1 MPFSNHHQERQVRL
15 TVFNNEPLA
24 RLAEQRLRQ
33 MDIPCFIRCLRGG
46 PGIWGSAYNLPH
58 DLFIYESDEAQAR
71 EVLDL
76 APREPLTSEER
87 AYHRDSAPNLWLVLA
102 GAVLAVAV
110 LLAMVSV
117 FSRPLG

>member
-1 MPFSNHHQERQVRL
+1 MAFSSRRRERQVRL
-15 TVFNNEPLA
+15 TVFNNEPMA
-24 RLAEQRLRQ
+24 RLAEQRLKQ

-46 PGIWGSAYNLPH
+46 PGLWGSAYNLPH
-58 DLFIYESDEAQAR
+58 DLFVYESDEPQAR

-76 APREPLTSEER
+76 APQEPLASEEQV
-87 AYHRDSAPNLWLVLA
+87 HGQDSKQNLWLVLA

-117 FSRPLG
+117 FSRTPG